1 MRWVRF
7 VAVGGCLLSAVTLGW
22 WMGKSVA
29 LSTPNARWAREMASV
44 CREHAEYHARMER
57 FFGEQVRSARQQRQR
72 PLEKAYER
80 LADCHDAV
88 QDALEDLAK
97 AYERLA
103 KELR

>member
-1 MRWVRF
+1 
-7 VAVGGCLLSAVTLGW
+7 
-22 WMGKSVA
+22 
-29 LSTPNARWAREMASV
+29 
-44 CREHAEYHARMER
+44 MER